1 MANLTRYLS
10 SISPNL
16 RSGSSLGRQL
26 LALVLCSMLVV
37 GSVFPGIALAAEV
50 DSEGEGASPQVEL
63 PEPPDFDPGG
73 EETALEEEPAV
84 AEGAEEEGIV
94 EVEPEVDTEVPATSE
109 VTSAAVEATAEESPS
124 LPVEV
129 QPLPAAPEPEPVE
142 QEASEPA
149 PSESVA
155 NESLVAPK
163 QKPVRRSAS
172 HEQPAPVEATPP
184 AEPTEEEAP
193 NPTRSAPATPVESGR
208 DLRGKNSY
216 VVRPGDCLWQIAAD
230 LLSAGADTAA
240 IEAEVARLWR
250 LNEDRIGTGDP
261 SLIYA
266 GTTLRLH

>member
-1 MANLTRYLS
+1 MTNLTQYLS

-16 RSGSSLGRQL
+16 RSGSSPGRQL

-37 GSVFPGIALAAEV
+37 GSIFPGIALAGEA

-73 EETALEEEPAV
+73 EETALEEAPAAV
-84 AEGAEEEGIV
+84 EGAEEESGVV
-94 EVEPEVDTEVPATSE
+94 EVEPEVDTEVQATGE
-109 VTSAAVEATAEESPS
+109 VTSAVVEGAVEEVPS
-124 LPVEV
+124 QPEEV

-149 PSESVA
+149 A
-155 NESLVAPK
+155 NESLVAPA
-163 QKPVRRSAS
+163 QEPVKRPTS
-172 HEQPAPVEATPP
+172 HEQPAPVETAPP
-184 AEPTEEEAP
+184 AEPIEEEAP
-193 NPTRSAPATPVESGR
+193 NPARPALATPGESGR
-208 DLRGKNSY
+208 DLRGKDSY
-216 VVRPGDCLWQIAAD
+216 VVRPGDCLWHIADA
-230 LLSAGADTAA
+230 LLPAGADTAA

-266 GTTLRLH
+266 GTTLQLN